1 MSSLQPRP
9 GHWLLRCPLCKSG
22 FTAAAGALACR
33 NGHSFDLARQGYVN
47 LLPGRR
53 RRPATGGDSPSQL
66 RRRAQFLDAG
76 HFGTLTT
83 AIVRQIERSARDPRY
98 VLDAGSGTGHHVARI
113 ASSLPSS
120 VISLG
125 LDISKDAA
133 RQAARRWPTTAFA
146 VADLWS
152 EWPVHDA
159 ATDLVISIF
168 APKNFPEMGR
178 VLRPGGWLVVTYPGP
193 DHLIELRDRFRLLRQ
208 HEADS
213 ERYADVVTR
222 FVSPPTIARLRSRAV
237 LDSPMARAVILMG
250 PNARHVD
257 PTSLDVGPDP
267 LAVTFDINVLFA
279 RKPARKS

>member
-1 MSSLQPRP
+1 L
-9 GHWLLRCPLCKSG
+9 
-22 FTAAAGALACR
+22 
-33 NGHSFDLARQGYVN
+33 
-47 LLPGRR
+47 
-53 RRPATGGDSPSQL
+53 SQL
-66 RRRAQFLDAG
+66 GHRAQFLDAG
-76 HFGTLTT
+76 HLGTLTT
-83 AIVRQIERSARDPRY
+83 TIVRQIERSVGDPSH

-208 HEADS
+208 HAADS

-222 FVSPPTIARLRSRAV
+222 FVSPPTIARLRSRAM
-237 LDSPMARAVILMG
+237 LDPPMARAVILMG
-250 PNARHVD
+250 PSARHVD

-267 LAVTFDINVLFA
+267 VAVTFDINVLFA